1 MTYRDR
7 SLPLRQGAALGSPNR
22 LKLGVF
28 CSNVQRGTTHTRA
41 PQAHRVT
48 WENVSAVA
56 RATDAA
62 GIEALIPLAQWK
74 QIAFTD
80 AETDRVLEPFTWAA
94 AVAAIT
100 SHVQI
105 LATCHVPVFHPVMV
119 AKQAATIDLISNGR
133 FGLNIVA
140 GWNSHDFA
148 MFACDQKDHDDRY
161 AAAAEWLSFLEK
173 IWTSPAPFDF
183 DGKYYRAR
191 GVVSEPKPVQTPRP
205 LLMSAGF
212 SPAGQDFAQRH
223 ADLNF
228 VAVQDPDKA
237 RAAAAKVRASARE
250 KFGRDV
256 LVWCGGWIVCRHTR
270 QEAED
275 FVDYVIRQQG
285 DRVTA
290 EATLAEMMPNSHSIR
305 GLARETLLE
314 RLMGGFFG
322 IPLVGTPRDIVGRLV
337 EVAEAG
343 IDGVA
348 LSWVDYGEGL
358 RQYADLLLPL
368 LKEAGLRVT

>member
-1 MTYRDR
+1 MDYRDQT
-7 SLPLRQGAALGSPNR
+7 LPLHQNAVLASPNR
-22 LKLGVF
+22 LKLGIF

-48 WENVSAVA
+48 WETVSAIA
-56 RATDAA
+56 KAADQA

-74 QIAFTD
+74 QVAFTD
-80 AETDRVLEPFTWAA
+80 TETDRVLETFTWAA

-100 SHVQI
+100 SRIQV
-105 LATCHVPVFHPVMV
+105 LATCHVPLYHPVMV

-140 GWNSHDFA
+140 GWNTHDFA

-161 AAAAEWLSFLEK
+161 AVAAEWVSFLEK
-173 IWTSPAPFDF
+173 IWTTRAPFDF
-183 DGKYYRAR
+183 DGQFFRAR
-191 GVVSEPKPVQTPRP
+191 GVVSEPKPIQAPRP

-228 VAVQDPDKA
+228 VAVQDLAQA
-237 RAAAAKVRASARE
+237 RAAAEKVRTSAKE
-250 KFGRDV
+250 KFGRNV
-256 LVWCGGWIVCRHTR
+256 LVWCGGWVVCRRTR

-275 FVDYVIRQQG
+275 FVDSVIRQQG

-290 EATLAEMMPNSHSIR
+290 EATLAEMMPHSHSIR
-305 GLARETLLE
+305 GLARETMLE

-322 IPLVGTPRDIVGRLV
+322 LPLIGTPEDIVARLLDV
-337 EVAEAG
+337 SEAG

-358 RQYADLLLPL
+358 LQYTHELLPL
-368 LKEAGLRVT
+368 LRDAGLRAA